1 MTTRTALSKT
11 FSLSIVTPAYNEAAN
26 LPLLYE
32 QLKVVL
38 EQLGIEWEMI
48 IVDDHSRDDT
58 FDTIARLAEKDHRV
72 RGLRLARNSGSHTA
86 VGCGL
91 DAARGD
97 CAIVLASDL
106 QDPPEI
112 IPTMTAE
119 WQKGAQV
126 VWGVRAHRQGESSST
141 LAFSRFYY
149 VLMRGIVGM
158 REMPTQGA
166 DVFLIDRTVIEALR
180 QFRERNVSLFALI
193 MWMGFRQTSIT
204 YDKQPRR
211 FGRSG
216 WNLEKKIKLV
226 IDSITSFTYLPIR
239 LMSYVGILFG
249 VLGFLY
255 AAFVIINAV
264 AGNPPQGWSSLIFVV
279 LIIGGIQMVMIGIL
293 GEYLWRTLDEAR
305 QRPRYL
311 VEAMTGP
318 GNPTKSFA
326 IKNDAEL
333 ESITGRNDNGAEH
346 TRDIGGSQAE
356 RNIP

>member
-1 MTTRTALSKT
+1 MTSYPARSQAC
-11 FSLSIVTPAYNEAAN
+11 SLSVVTPAYNEAPN
-26 LPLLYE
+26 LPLLYD
-32 QLKVVL
+32 QLKGVL
-38 EQLGIEWEMI
+38 DSLGLTWELI

-58 FDTIARLAEKDHRV
+58 FATIARLAARDQRV

-91 DAARGD
+91 DAAQGE
-97 CAIVLASDL
+97 CAVVIASDL
-106 QDPPEI
+106 QDPPDLI
-112 IPTMTAE
+112 STMTGE

-126 VWGVRAHRQGESSST
+126 VWGVRAHRTGESTST

-149 VLMRGIVGM
+149 ALMRGMVGM
-158 REMPTQGA
+158 REMPMQGA
-166 DVFLIDRTVIEALR
+166 DVFLIDRSVIEALR
-180 QFRERNVSLFALI
+180 QFKERNVSLFALI

-211 FGRSG
+211 YGRSG
-216 WNLEKKIKLV
+216 WNLEKKLKLV

-255 AAFVIINAV
+255 AAFVIVNAI

-311 VEAMTGP
+311 VEAMTGT
-318 GNPTKSFA
+318 GNPLHSFLNNNGVA
-326 IKNDAEL
+326 REPNPL
-333 ESITGRNDNGAEH
+333 RNDNGATEPPEV
-346 TRDIGGSQAE
+346 GSPHAE
-356 RNIP
+356 RPIP